1 MNYDFVNS
9 AHGFQIV
16 IHLCIISCA
25 LLLGSTLRSKIH
37 FLQKYLIPAPMIGG
51 LFLFFFY
58 NYLAK
63 YLDLSP
69 AITVLKT
76 VVLENG
82 EIVKKEVSV
91 SFLEELMFHLLNIS
105 FIAMQLRIPVKKE
118 KAQRK
123 GTLWANVTALLA
135 EYGLQCTLG
144 LLAAALLLKSLL
156 PGSAVSLGLT
166 LCLGFELGPGQ
177 AQSMAQVWEGSSYN
191 VVNASDVGLTMAAI
205 GFVIGSV
212 VGVILINRAAKK
224 GWLSAEYV
232 EKLRNR
238 KVGNGFFRSKED
250 RVASSYLTT
259 ASESM
264 DTFTLH
270 LALILFTYL
279 LSFLVLAGL
288 EWLVRRFIGGKVVEA
303 ITGLWGINFVVS
315 MLCAILVRKVIIAAH
330 AEHVIDNHT
339 CNRIDGIAVDITV
352 AACLGAIQVAAIQQY
367 WLTILVLTVIG
378 IGITCFLTPWFC
390 SRLFGDYSFMRFLMI
405 FGTANGTLPTA
416 LSLLRVVDPD
426 FETPV
431 AQEYANSTG
440 IMFVFAL
447 PILALVNWPANG
459 RVWPFVGITS
469 AYVLISFLLY
479 LKLAGKRAFA
489 KGGYFYMPSDEAKN

>member
-1 MNYDFVNS
+1 MNYIHS
-9 AHGFQIV
+9 AHDFTIV

-25 LLLGSTLRSKIH
+25 LLLGSTLRSKVH

-51 LFLFFFY
+51 LFLFIFY
-58 NYLAK
+58 NYIAK
-63 YLDLSP
+63 YLNLQSG
-69 AITVLKT
+69 T
-76 VVLENG
+76 N
-82 EIVKKEVSV
+82 
-91 SFLEELMFHLLNIS
+91 FLEELMFHLLNIS
-105 FIAMQLRIPVKKE
+105 FIAMQLRIPEKKE

-123 GTLWANVTALLA
+123 GTLWANVTALLG

-144 LLAAALLLKSLL
+144 LLAAALLLKAIL
-156 PGSAVSLGLT
+156 PGSSVALGLT

-177 AQSMAQVWEGSSYN
+177 AQSMAKVWEGAPYN

-212 VGVILINRAAKK
+212 VGVVLINRAAKK

-238 KVGNGFFRSKED
+238 KVGNGFFRNRED

-288 EWLVRRFIGGKVVEA
+288 EWLVATFVGGKVLEA
-303 ITGLWGINFVVS
+303 IVGLWGINFVVS

-330 AEHVIDNHT
+330 AEHVIDNQT
-339 CNRIDGIAVDITV
+339 CNRIDGIAVDFTV
-352 AACLGAIQVAAIQQY
+352 AACLGAIQVAAIRQY
-367 WLTILVLTVIG
+367 WVVILVLTVIG
-378 IGITCFLTPWFC
+378 VGITCFLTPWFC

-447 PILALVNWPANG
+447 PILALVNWPAKGN
-459 RVWPFVGITS
+459 VWPFVGITG
-469 AYVLISFLLY
+469 AYVLISFVLY

-489 KGGYFYMPSDEAKN
+489 KGGYFYMPAEEAKN